1 MTAASHRIDTD
12 TLRRGACPSLAAP
25 MQTGDGLLVRLRP
38 VAPALTAEDLLALAS
53 LARETGNGLI
63 EITARGNIQLRGLT
77 SASMPRL
84 AQGLAA
90 AGIVPQTGVAIE
102 TPALSGID
110 PSEIADATP
119 MADALRAAIAVAG
132 LTLAPKLAIVVD
144 GGGVLS
150 LADMVADI
158 RLDAVEMSD
167 ALVWRLAVGGDR
179 ETARFVAVLAAESAV
194 DGTMAVVAALAAIG
208 PAARGRDLDVPALA
222 ADLPFSPVGRR
233 WPEGSDE
240 GACSPVGVGAPPS
253 SRCRDL
259 LPGGE
264 QEAKSWFQSG
274 LRHPIGKHN
283 IGGHPVLGVAPAYG
297 QVHADRLAA
306 LIQSLSACGATEFRL
321 APHRTLLVR
330 GLSEEGL
337 VAAQGA
343 AEREGFWCTENAPG
357 RSVSICAG
365 AAGCASAS
373 FDTHAAAD
381 AVVAHAAGLLD
392 GSVDVHISGCPK
404 GCAHPAR
411 AAVTLCGTAGG
422 VGLVVNGKA
431 SDPALA
437 TVPAEGFVPAIQRLG
452 ALLRNRR
459 AGSET
464 ARTLLDRTAPDTIV
478 SAYQGHP

>member
-38 VAPALTAEDLLALAS
+38 VAPALTADDLLALAG

-77 SASMPRL
+77 GASVPRL
-84 AQGLAA
+84 TQGLAA

-119 MADALRAAIAVAG
+119 MADALRAAIAAAG

-158 RLDAVEMSD
+158 RLDAIEANESV
-167 ALVWRLAVGGDR
+167 VWRLAVGGDR
-179 ETARFVAVLAAESAV
+179 ETARSVALLAADAV
-194 DGTMAVVAALAAIG
+194 IEGTMAVIAALAAAG
-208 PAARGRDLDVPALA
+208 PATRGRDLD
-222 ADLPFSPVGRR
+222 LPTLSASL
-233 WPEGSDE
+233 PEGKTGQQAISW
-240 GACSPVGVGAPPS
+240 
-253 SRCRDL
+253 L
-259 LPGGE
+259 
-264 QEAKSWFQSG
+264 KSG
-274 LRHPIGKHN
+274 PRHPIGKHH
-283 IGGHPVLGVAPAYG
+283 IGGQPVLGVAPAYG

-306 LIQSLSACGATEFRL
+306 LIQSLSVCGATEFRL

-343 AEREGFWCTENAPG
+343 AEREGFWCTDQAPG

-381 AVVAHAAGLLD
+381 AVVAHAAELLD

-411 AAVTLCGTAGG
+411 AAVTLCGMAGG

-459 AGSET
+459 AESET
-464 ARTLLDRTAPDTIV
+464 AKTLLDHTAPDTIV